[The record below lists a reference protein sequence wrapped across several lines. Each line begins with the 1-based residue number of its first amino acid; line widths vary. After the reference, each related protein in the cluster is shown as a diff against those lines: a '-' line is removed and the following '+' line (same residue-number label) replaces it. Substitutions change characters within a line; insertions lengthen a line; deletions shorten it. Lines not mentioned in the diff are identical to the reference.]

1 LIGICS
7 KKLALDPIHKKALYI
22 RASSYMKKGLFD
34 AAIADTNSLISI
46 DESNVGAYYIR
57 GKLMIFVKNSK
68 IFLFS

>member
-1 LIGICS
+1 
-7 KKLALDPIHKKALYI
+7 
-22 RASSYMKKGLFD
+22 MKKGLFD